1 MTDLHRLFFGV
12 YIVGLYLLLLTDK
25 RGKLA
30 SILDED
36 KTPLLLEIFF
46 LNISCLK
53 DSLKVSYFLDSSFH
67 NGK

>member
-46 LNISCLK
+46 FK
-53 DSLKVSYFLDSSFH
+53 YFLF
-67 NGK
+67 KR